1 MEEIHKFEH
10 APSYKHMKPRDVVLW
25 DRFIDAF
32 PDAYREVQYDFMVGD
47 PPPFNPLM
55 DDGEDWEQDK
65 LYRLKIDCV
74 CYDGNRFDIVEV
86 KPEAGPST
94 IGQVKAYRELFLR
107 DEQPQIPVGMVIVTD
122 VERPNMRYLCEAEGV
137 RLVVV

>member
-1 MEEIHKFEH
+1 
-10 APSYKHMKPRDVVLW
+10 MKPRDVALW
-25 DRFIDAF
+25 DRFIDTF
-32 PDAYREVQYDFMVGD
+32 PDAYKEVQYDVLVGD
-47 PPPFNPLM
+47 PPPFNTLM
-55 DDGEDWEQDK
+55 DDDEDWEQDK

-74 CYDGNRFDIVEV
+74 GYDGDSLDIIEV

-94 IGQVKAYRELFLR
+94 IGQVKGYRALYVR
-107 DEQPQIPVGMVIVTD
+107 DEEPQLPVGMVIVTD